1 MASTLSDLL
10 ESTLIDI
17 QHDTANNNSSIN
29 SNNNSVSAVSVL
41 LSERRKLKDAGK
53 AHQEEDYIRLIPLTS
68 SSTEGHNKNTL
79 LDQIATSNIDNI
91 TTTTS
96 KNRTTTSIPITNV
109 RKSKQQKGQA
119 YNDKSLS
126 KKASKQSRKDRVDK
140 YKRSY

>member
-17 QHDTANNNSSIN
+17 QHDTANNNSSSIN

-41 LSERRKLKDAGK
+41 LSERRKLRDAGK

-91 TTTTS
+91 TTTS

-126 KKASKQSRKDRVDK
+126 KKASKQSRKDRMDK

>member
-17 QHDTANNNSSIN
+17 QHDTTNNNNNNSN
-29 SNNNSVSAVSVL
+29 SSNNSVSGVSLL
-41 LSERRKLKDAGK
+41 LSERRKLRDAGK
-53 AHQEEDYIRLIPLTS
+53 AHQEEDYIRFTPLTS
-68 SSTEGHNKNTL
+68 SSTKGHNTL
-79 LDQIATSNIDNI
+79 LDQIATSNLDNI
-91 TTTTS
+91 TTTS
-96 KNRTTTSIPITNV
+96 KNRTTTAAIPITNV

-126 KKASKQSRKDRVDK
+126 KKASKQSRKDRMDK